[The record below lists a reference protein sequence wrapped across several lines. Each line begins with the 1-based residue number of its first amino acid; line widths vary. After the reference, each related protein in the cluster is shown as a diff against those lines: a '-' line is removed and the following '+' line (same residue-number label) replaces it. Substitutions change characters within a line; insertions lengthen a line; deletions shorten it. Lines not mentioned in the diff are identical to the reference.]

1 MPKKNVRVKT
11 VENKK
16 QLTVQLLLA
25 LVFVYVFASLAIDSG
40 SYWHY
45 ILTFV
50 SIGIAVN
57 AGGRISKDVF
67 RNYVFKN
74 SK

>member
-1 MPKKNVRVKT
+1 M

-16 QLTVQLLLA
+16 QLAIQLLLA
-25 LVFVYVFASLAIDSG
+25 LGFVYVFASLAIDSG

-45 ILTFV
+45 LLTFV

-57 AGGRISKDVF
+57 AGGRITKDIF
-67 RNYVFKN
+67 RNHVFKN
-74 SK
+74 NK

>member
-1 MPKKNVRVKT
+1 MPKKNVRIKT

-25 LVFVYVFASLAIDSG
+25 IVFVYIFASLAIDSG

-45 ILTFV
+45 LLTFV

-57 AGGRISKDVF
+57 AGGRITKDIL
-67 RNYVFKN
+67 RNHVFKK